1 MNESEP
7 EILID
12 AEKTIKARAYFV
24 GSRLNCKPFD
34 KPGRLSPSPVFVKSS
49 EAGYAV
55 LFRYGV
61 IVFLNT
67 PQADEIAFLENI
79 KPQISQELETYEEE
93 FIEISANKQ
102 FKDGF
107 TDEKIH
113 IKSFDTARL
122 ETIAEILSRSVV
134 LSYYEREMA
143 TTFDKI
149 EPVTERLQKGHPSGR
164 QVRTLLRHIGT
175 TLSIQRKMV
184 GQVEIYEK
192 PEILWELP
200 EIEPLYMYLLDEYE
214 IVERHT
220 ALRHKLDLLYRTAE
234 TMLSLISD
242 RRTLHVEWYIVI
254 LIVFEI
260 LITLGEKFLGF

>member
-1 MNESEP
+1 MCP
-7 EILID
+7 
-12 AEKTIKARAYFV
+12 YFV

-49 EAGYAV
+49 EGGYAV

-61 IVFLNT
+61 VVFLNT
-67 PQADEIAFLENI
+67 PQADETAFLENI
-79 KPQISQELETYEEE
+79 KPQISQELEIYEEE

-107 TDEKIH
+107 KDEEIR

-164 QVRTLLRHIGT
+164 QVRTLLFQDAPRSSGNCPKSNRFTCIFWMNMK
-175 TLSIQRKMV
+175 LSNATPPFAINS
-184 GQVEIYEK
+184 IYSTE
-192 PEILWELP
+192 
-200 EIEPLYMYLLDEYE
+200 
-214 IVERHT
+214 H
-220 ALRHKLDLLYRTAE
+220 
-234 TMLSLISD
+234 
-242 RRTLHVEWYIVI
+242 RRPCS
-254 LIVFEI
+254 
-260 LITLGEKFLGF
+260 G